1 MKAMIL
7 AAGLGSR
14 MQPLTRDLPKPLLE
28 VNGISLIEYTINN
41 LRSHGIKEFIIN
53 VSYHGE
59 KIKRALKSIEGASN
73 IIFLDE
79 PYPFGT
85 GGALLNA
92 KESLGSAPFILSTS
106 DILFNPDLTKIP
118 DNLDTAHL
126 IATKFPEHHK
136 GGDFSLNK
144 ESVFINEGSND
155 FTYSGV
161 SVINPRIL
169 EKHVSKDYP
178 FDLWGAI
185 LTPLIKRSKVTGH
198 FDDSFWIDVGTP
210 ERLKLARTVLKDQN

>member
-53 VSYHGE
+53 VSYQGE

-92 KESLGSAPFILSTS
+92 KDSLGSAPFILSTS

-126 IATKFPEHHK
+126 IATKNPEHHK

>member
-14 MQPLTRDLPKPLLE
+14 MQPLTRDLPKPLLD

-41 LRSHGIKEFIIN
+41 LRNHGIKEFIIN
-53 VSYHGE
+53 VSYLGE
-59 KIKRALKSIEGASN
+59 KIKNALKSIEGASN

-92 KESLGSAPFILSTS
+92 KDSLGSAPFILSTS

-118 DNLDTAHL
+118 DNVDTAHL
-126 IATKFPEHHK
+126 IATNNPEHHK

-144 ESVFINEGSND
+144 ELVYINEGSND

-178 FDLWGAI
+178 FDLWRTI

-210 ERLKLARTVLKDQN
+210 ERLKLARKVLKDQN

>member
-14 MQPLTRDLPKPLLE
+14 MQPLTRDLPKPLLD
-28 VNGISLIEYTINN
+28 VNGLSLIEYTIDN
-41 LRSHGIKEFIIN
+41 LRNYGIKEFIIN
-53 VSYHGE
+53 VSYLGE
-59 KIKRALKSIEGASN
+59 KIKLALKSIEGASN

-92 KESLGSAPFILSTS
+92 KDSLGSAPFILSTS

-118 DNLDTAHL
+118 DNVDTAHL
-126 IATKFPEHHK
+126 IATKNPDHNK

-144 ESVFINEGSND
+144 ESVFINEGSNG

-161 SVINPRIL
+161 SVINPRVL
-169 EKHVSKDYP
+169 EKYVSRDYP
-178 FDLWGAI
+178 FDLWGTI
-185 LTPLIKRSKVTGH
+185 LTPLIKSSKVTGH
-198 FDDSFWIDVGTP
+198 LDDSFWMDVGTP
-210 ERLKLARTVLKDQN
+210 DRLKLARTVLKDQN

>member
-14 MQPLTRDLPKPLLE
+14 MQPLTRDLPKPLLD

-41 LRSHGIKEFIIN
+41 LRNHDIKEFIIN
-53 VSYHGE
+53 VSYLGE
-59 KIKRALKSIEGASN
+59 KIKYALKSIEGASN

-92 KESLGSAPFILSTS
+92 KDSLGSAPFILSTS

-118 DNLDTAHL
+118 DNVDTAHL
-126 IATKFPEHHK
+126 IATNNPEHHK
-136 GGDFSLNK
+136 GGDFSLNN

-155 FTYSGV
+155 YTYSGV

-185 LTPLIKRSKVTGH
+185 LMPLIKRSKVTGH
-198 FDDSFWIDVGTP
+198 LDDSFWIDVGTP